1 MNRQQLV
8 NNLIWFGISLVIAF
22 FVWMTAMSQSDP
34 IEQWRLPER
43 IPIRVTPDEGL
54 IITNASTLT
63 STASVQ
69 LRAQR
74 SVRQLLAADDIT
86 VYADLSG
93 LGPGTFTVPL
103 SARVARDRRATV
115 AGISPSQITVT
126 LEVQGSRLVPV
137 RLVISAPPPLVVSAG
152 TPQHEVR
159 QVTVSG
165 PSSRVERVVE
175 AVGTLDLSAQRET
188 FVGDVRLVP
197 LDSEGNEIR
206 EVTLEPQV
214 ILGRVE
220 IEPNSE
226 IREVRVQPNPVG
238 ELPEGYVLTSF
249 DYEPRIVYISGS
261 VEALSTLAGTL
272 LTTPIDLSGKTS
284 SFQEQVTVQLPNS
297 ELVIV
302 TGGTITVTV
311 GIDTQ
316 TVTRQFDRV
325 DIEFINSRSDLEY
338 RLDPTEVS
346 VLVTGP
352 QPLLNDLTEEDVR
365 VLVDVGGLQAGSSYQ
380 ITPVASIGQDVD
392 TDNIAVLPAQI
403 DVQVINPGLQP
414 TLTPDTER

>member
-1 MNRQQLV
+1 MNRQLLV

-22 FVWMTAMSQSDP
+22 FVWMTAVSQADP
-34 IEQWRLPER
+34 VEQWRLAER
-43 IPIRVTPDEGL
+43 VPIRVTPDEGL
-54 IITNASTLT
+54 IITNASSLT

-86 VYADLSG
+86 VFADLSD

-103 SARVARDRRATV
+103 TARIARDRRATV
-115 AGISPSQITVT
+115 AGVSPSQITVT
-126 LEVQGSRLVPV
+126 LEIQESRLVPV
-137 RLVISAPPPLVVSAG
+137 RLVISEAPPLVVSAAE
-152 TPQHEVR
+152 PEFDVR

-165 PSSRVERVVE
+165 PSSRVEQVVE
-175 AVGTLDLSAQRET
+175 AVATLDLSQQRET
-188 FVGDVRLVP
+188 FSGDVRLVP
-197 LDSEGNEIR
+197 LDANGNEVR
-206 EVTLEPQV
+206 EITLDPQI
-214 ILGRVE
+214 ILARVP

-249 DYEPRIVYISGS
+249 DYEPRIVYVSGS
-261 VEALSTLAGTL
+261 VEALSSLAGTL
-272 LTTPIDLSGKTS
+272 LTTPIELSGKTG

-325 DIEFINSRSDLEY
+325 DIELINTRSDFEY

-352 QPLLNDLTEEDVR
+352 QPLLNDLTEDDVR
-365 VLVDVGGLQAGSSYQ
+365 VIIDVSGLQAGSSYQ
-380 ITPVASIGQDVD
+380 ITPVAGIGQDVD
-392 TDNIAVLPAQI
+392 TENIAVLPAQI
-403 DVQVINPGLQP
+403 DVQVIDPNAQP
-414 TLTPDTER
+414 EVTPDAAT

>member
-1 MNRQQLV
+1 
-8 NNLIWFGISLVIAF
+8 
-22 FVWMTAMSQSDP
+22 
-34 IEQWRLPER
+34 
-43 IPIRVTPDEGL
+43 DEGL

-126 LEVQGSRLVPV
+126 LEVQESRLVPV

-206 EVTLEPQV
+206 EVILEPQV